1 MSMAKQIPDS
11 SHENIVVGL
20 DLGTSKTCCLIAELG
35 ADGGLNIIGVGNAV
49 SSGLKK
55 GAVIN
60 IEATVAAMLKALGEA
75 ERMAGV
81 KVGSAFV
88 SVGGEHI
95 KGMTSH
101 GVIAVGRKD
110 KEVSQ
115 EDVER
120 VLEAAKAIAIPQ
132 DREIIHVLTQ
142 EYMIDNQ
149 DGIREPIGMSGVRLE
164 AKVHVVTGAVTS
176 VQNILKSA
184 ERAGIRVEDLILQP
198 LASAQAVLMQ
208 DEKELGVALVDI
220 GGGTTDVV
228 VMMEGGV
235 RYTGVVPVGGAQFTR
250 DLAIGLRTPNEEA
263 EAIKR
268 KYGCARV
275 DSVAEG
281 EEIPVAGVGGREQR
295 PIARRAVAEIM
306 QPRAEEL
313 LGLIGAELKKS
324 GYEGKLAAG
333 VVLTGGGA
341 QVEGLQAL
349 AEDILAAQV
358 RVGRPHALKGLG
370 DVVQAPEYATAVGL
384 VQWGG
389 RIRKEGGAMASA
401 GPIGASSVAGDSLL
415 DKIKKF
421 FKEYF

>member
-1 MSMAKQIPDS
+1 MAKQNIES
-11 SHENIVVGL
+11 LHENLVVGL
-20 DLGTSKTCCLIAELG
+20 DLGTSKTCCLIAEMG
-35 ADGGLNIIGVGNAV
+35 ADGSLNIIGVGNAP

-60 IEATVAAMLKALGEA
+60 IEATVDSITKALGEA

-81 KVGSAFV
+81 KVGGAFI

-110 KEVSQ
+110 REVTQ

-149 DGIREPIGMSGVRLE
+149 DGIREPTGMSGVRLE
-164 AKVHVVTGAVTS
+164 AKVHVITGAVTS
-176 VQNILKSA
+176 VQNILKSS

-198 LASAQAVLMQ
+198 LASAQAVLTP
-208 DEKELGVALVDI
+208 DERELGVALVDL
-220 GGGTTDVV
+220 GGGTTDLV
-228 VMMEGGV
+228 VMVEGGV
-235 RYTGVVPVGGAQFTR
+235 RYTGVIPVGGAQFTR
-250 DLAIGLRTPNEEA
+250 DLAIGLRTPNDDA
-263 EAIKR
+263 EMIKK
-268 KYGCARV
+268 KYGCARI
-275 DSVAEG
+275 DAVADG
-281 EEIPVAGVGGREQR
+281 EEIPVAGVGGRAQR
-295 PIARRAVAEIM
+295 PIPRRAVAEIM

-324 GYEGKLAAG
+324 GFEGKLAAG
-333 VVLTGGGA
+333 IVLTGGSA
-341 QVEGLQAL
+341 QIDGLASL
-349 AEDILAAQV
+349 AEDILGAQV
-358 RVGRPHALKGLG
+358 RVGKPQALKGLG
-370 DVVQAPEYATAVGL
+370 DVVQTPEYSTAVGL
-384 VQWGG
+384 IQWGS
-389 RIRKEGGAMASA
+389 RIHANGGGMAGA
-401 GPIGASSVAGDSLL
+401 APGASGDSFFEKL
-415 DKIKKF
+415 KKF